1 MLPGMCDRQPWKAKD
16 LGAMARDET
25 APGMVLGEK
34 WHGLEEL
41 IEQKIRRQI
50 GLVDRHE
57 AGSISRSRH
66 ALEIIIAPVAIAVR
80 RIGFMP
86 IVMVGT

>member
-1 MLPGMCDRQPWKAKD
+1 MLPGMCDRQPWKASD
-16 LGAMARDET
+16 LAAMARDEI

-50 GLVDRHE
+50 GQRCASRILAKKEGRLLANPLFLLVDLV
-57 AGSISRSRH
+57 AG
-66 ALEIIIAPVAIAVR
+66 A
-80 RIGFMP
+80 GFEP
-86 IVMVGT
+86 AAFRL